1 MGWSKAAALAA
12 GYGGGMSNA
21 PHILV
26 IDDEPQIQR
35 AIRTILTEKQFRV
48 STASRGEEGLALAA
62 ANEPDLIILDLG
74 LPDMDGVEVCTR
86 LREWTQ
92 TPLIILSVRDSERD
106 KVAAL
111 DMGAD
116 DYLTKPFGIEELL
129 ARVRVALRHRANR
142 KGEDVKVVKAGML
155 TIDLVRHIVKRGDE
169 EVKLTG
175 IEYKLL
181 AYLAAHHD
189 RVLTHQSIL
198 SHVWG
203 PADADHTE
211 YLRVYM
217 RQLRKKLEDDPERP
231 KHILTESGIGY
242 RFIADE

>member
-1 MGWSKAAALAA
+1 MNNS
-12 GYGGGMSNA
+12 

-26 IDDEPQIQR
+26 IDDEPQILR
-35 AIRTILTEKQFRV
+35 AMRTILTE
-48 STASRGEEGLALAA
+48 RGFKVTVANRAEGGLTLAA
-62 ANEPDLIILDLG
+62 TSEPDLVVLDLG
-74 LPDMDGVEVCTR
+74 LPDMDGVEVCRR

-92 TPLIILSVRDSERD
+92 IPIIILSVRDNERD

-129 ARVRVALRHRANR
+129 ARVRVALRHSANR
-142 KGEDVKVVKAGML
+142 KTEQNKTVKAGSI
-155 TIDLVRHIVKRGDE
+155 TVDLAWHVVRQGE
-169 EVKLTG
+169 EEIKLTG
-175 IEYKLL
+175 TEYKLL
-181 AYLAAHHD
+181 AYLAANHG

-198 SHVWG
+198 THVWG
-203 PADADHTE
+203 PEDANHTE

-217 RQLRKKLEDDPERP
+217 RQLRKKLETDPERP
-231 KHILTESGIGY
+231 QHILTEPGIGY

>member
-1 MGWSKAAALAA
+1 
-12 GYGGGMSNA
+12 MSNA
-21 PHILV
+21 PQILV

-35 AIRTILTEKQFRV
+35 AIRTILTEKGFKV
-48 STASRGEEGLALAA
+48 TTASRGEEGLTLAA
-62 ANEPDLIILDLG
+62 ANEPDIIILDLG

-92 TPLIILSVRDSERD
+92 CPIIILSVRDSEHD

-111 DMGAD
+111 DKGAD

-129 ARVRVALRHRANR
+129 ARVRVALRHSASK
-142 KGEDVKVVKAGML
+142 KGTQSKVIHAGLL
-155 TIDLVRHIVKRGDE
+155 TIDLVWHIVKRGDE
-169 EVKLTG
+169 EIKLTST
-175 IEYKLL
+175 EYKLL
-181 AYLAAHHD
+181 AYLAANQG

-198 SHVWG
+198 THVWD
-203 PADADHTE
+203 PADANHTE

-217 RQLRKKLEDDPERP
+217 RQLRKKLEDDPEHP
-231 KHILTESGIGY
+231 QIIITESGIGY

>member
-1 MGWSKAAALAA
+1 
-12 GYGGGMSNA
+12 MSSV

-35 AIRTILTEKQFRV
+35 AIRTILTEKQFKV
-48 STASRGEEGLALAA
+48 TTASRGEEGLALAA
-62 ANEPDLIILDLG
+62 ATEPDLIILDLG
-74 LPDMDGVEVCTR
+74 LPDMDGVEVCQR

-92 TPLIILSVRDSERD
+92 IPIIILSVRDSERD
-106 KVAAL
+106 KVSAL

-129 ARVRVALRHRANR
+129 ARVRVALRHSARMQGTQSKIVN
-142 KGEDVKVVKAGML
+142 AGPI
-155 TIDLVRHIVKRGDE
+155 TIDLAFHIVKRGEE

-175 IEYKLL
+175 REYKLL
-181 AYLAAHHD
+181 AYLASNHG

-198 SHVWG
+198 AQVWG
-203 PADADHTE
+203 PEDADHTE

-217 RQLRKKLEDDPERP
+217 RQLRKKLELDPERP
-231 KHILTESGIGY
+231 QHILTEPGIGY

>member
-1 MGWSKAAALAA
+1 
-12 GYGGGMSNA
+12 MSSA

-26 IDDEPQIQR
+26 IDDEPQILR

-48 STASRGEEGLALAA
+48 TTASRGEEGLALAA
-62 ANEPDLIILDLG
+62 ANEPDLVILDLG
-74 LPDMDGVEVCTR
+74 LPDLDGVEVCQR

-92 TPLIILSVRDSERD
+92 CPIIILSVRDSERD
-106 KVAAL
+106 KVSAL

-129 ARVRVALRHRANR
+129 ARVRVALRHSARMQSTQS
-142 KGEDVKVVKAGML
+142 KVVKAGPI
-155 TIDLVRHIVKRGDE
+155 TIDLAFHIVKREAE

-175 IEYKLL
+175 REYKLL
-181 AYLAAHHD
+181 AYLASNHG

-198 SHVWG
+198 THVWG
-203 PADADHTE
+203 PEDADHTE

-217 RQLRKKLEDDPERP
+217 RQLRKKLELDPERP
-231 KHILTESGIGY
+231 QYILTEPGIGY

>member
-1 MGWSKAAALAA
+1 
-12 GYGGGMSNA
+12 MSNA
-21 PHILV
+21 LHILV
-26 IDDEPQIQR
+26 IDDEPQILR
-35 AIRTILTEKQFRV
+35 AMRTILTEKQFRV
-48 STASRGEEGLALAA
+48 TTASRGEEGLALAA
-62 ANEPDLIILDLG
+62 TSEPDIIILDLG
-74 LPDMDGVEVCTR
+74 LPDMDGVEVCQQ

-92 TPLIILSVRDSERD
+92 VPIIILSVRDSERD

-129 ARVRVALRHRANR
+129 ARVRVALRHSASREGAQGTQN
-142 KGEDVKVVKAGML
+142 KAVKAGPL
-155 TIDLVRHIVKRGDE
+155 SIDLAWHIVKRGDE

-175 IEYKLL
+175 TEYKLL
-181 AYLAAHHD
+181 AYLAANHG

-198 SHVWG
+198 THVWG

-217 RQLRKKLEDDPERP
+217 RQLRKKLEADPERP
-231 KHILTESGIGY
+231 QYILTEPGIGY

>member
-1 MGWSKAAALAA
+1 
-12 GYGGGMSNA
+12 MSNA

-26 IDDEPQIQR
+26 IDDEPQILR
-35 AIRTILTEKQFRV
+35 AMRTILTEKQFKV
-48 STASRGEEGLALAA
+48 TTASRGEEGLTLAA

-92 TPLIILSVRDSERD
+92 TPIIILSVRDSERD
-106 KVAAL
+106 KVSAL
-111 DMGAD
+111 DRGAD

-129 ARVRVALRHRANR
+129 ARVRVALRHASSR
-142 KGEDVKVVKAGML
+142 KSLQGTQSKVVKAGTL
-155 TIDLVRHIVKRGDE
+155 TIDLAWHIVKRGDE

-175 IEYKLL
+175 TEHKLL
-181 AYLAAHHD
+181 AYLAANHG

-198 SHVWG
+198 THVWG
-203 PADADHTE
+203 QEDADHTE

-217 RQLRKKLEDDPERP
+217 RQLRKKLEADPERP
-231 KHILTESGIGY
+231 QYILTEPGIGY